1 MRARLIKKRKMQIK
15 LTYILGV
22 IFFCILF
29 FTFFFVYQ
37 FNKKITP
44 KLLSIA
50 EVSIN
55 KLNESIL
62 TQYRVKNLYKN
73 VNLEDLIL
81 INKNK
86 KDEIIA
92 VDFKLEN
99 AYEALS
105 VVTSYLQNHLEDENA
120 RKNILKYYSEDLS
133 SNLDSII
140 LTIPIGVASHFIYL
154 ANLGPKIP
162 VKVNYMGYLSTSIRI
177 KLEDYGINNVLVSIF
192 IDCSITNEFIV
203 PSIEKEI
210 NHDYS
215 ILIASKIIQGIVPDY
230 YGGAIEAKSN
240 VLNVP
245 IK

>member
-1 MRARLIKKRKMQIK
+1 MRAKLNKKRKIEIK
-15 LTYILGV
+15 ISYGLGI

-29 FTFFFVYQ
+29 FTFILLYQ

-44 KLLSIA
+44 KLLLVA
-50 EVSIN
+50 ETSIN

-62 TQYRVKNLYKN
+62 MQYRVSNLYKEIQLN
-73 VNLEDLIL
+73 DLIYM
-81 INKNK
+81 NKNN

-92 VDFKLEN
+92 VDFHLEN
-99 AYEALS
+99 AYEALA
-105 VVTSYLQNHLEDENA
+105 VITRYLQNSLEDESV

-133 SNLDSII
+133 SNLDSIV
-140 LTIPIGVASHFIYL
+140 LSVPMGVASDFLYM
-154 ANLGPKIP
+154 ANLGPRIP
-162 VKVNYMGYLSTSIRI
+162 VKVNYMGYISTSIRI
-177 KLEDYGINNVLVSIF
+177 KLEDYGINNVLISLY

-203 PSIEKEI
+203 PSMEKEI
-210 NHDYS
+210 NHSYS

-230 YGGAIEAKSN
+230 YGGALEAKSN